1 MINSTNNDMENEK
14 VNTHMPHHWHIINQS
29 DKSSKIMG
37 D

>member
-1 MINSTNNDMENEK
+1 MTWKMKKS
-14 VNTHMPHHWHIINQS
+14 THMPRHWHIINQS